1 MSQGAGL
8 GNLLIFAL
16 PVLLIIFM
24 FMTQR
29 RRQREVKAVQ
39 SSLSIGD
46 EVTTTS
52 GLLGRIVALD
62 ERIATLEVSPGV
74 QVRFDRRA
82 LAGPAPTAAPQ
93 DAPRG
98 RPLLTREPRGVGRR
112 GSSTPAT
119 VGRCASSQRCSSSSS
134 ASTACSP
141 PCTPGARR
149 S

>member
-16 PVLLIIFM
+16 PVLLIVFM

-39 SSLSIGD
+39 SSLTVGD

-52 GLLGRIVALD
+52 GMLGRIVALD

-74 QVRFDRRA
+74 RVRFDRRA
-82 LAGPAPTAAPQ
+82 LAGPAPTAVPQ
-93 DAPRG
+93 DAPEDG
-98 RPLLTREPRGVGRR
+98 P
-112 GSSTPAT
+112 SSPVNPAE
-119 VGRCASSQRCSSSSS
+119 
-134 ASTACSP
+134 
-141 PCTPGARR
+141 
-149 S
+149 